1 MKTINKI
8 MVAVDFS
15 DYSEPAVQYAVDLA
29 QDVSAELLLANIYNE
44 RDIERMEMVAARVPE
59 FSVDKHVG
67 QHMEDRRQR
76 LAALAEKLV
85 PGDIDVETPVRIG
98 VPYKGLLQL
107 IEEKKPDLLVMGT
120 KGRSNFVD
128 MIIGSCAQKMFRRSP
143 IPLLSI
149 RESQSKENDFE

>member
-15 DYSEPAVQYAVDLA
+15 EYSEPAILYASGLA
-29 QDVSAELLLANIYNE
+29 EDVSAELLLANIYNAS
-44 RDIERMEMVAARVPE
+44 DIDKMEMIAFRIPE
-59 FSVDKHVG
+59 FSVQANVDRSM
-67 QHMEDRRQR
+67 QDRRKQ
-76 LAALAEKLV
+76 LAGLAEKLI
-85 PGDIDVETPVRIG
+85 PDTIDVAVSVRIG
-98 VPYKGLLQL
+98 VPYKGLLEL

-143 IPLLSI
+143 IPVLSI
-149 RESQSKENDFE
+149 RGTNINKDL

>member
-15 DYSEPAVQYAVDLA
+15 DYSEPAIQYAADLA

-44 RDIERMEMVAARVPE
+44 SDIERMKMVAVRVPE
-59 FSVDKHVG
+59 FSVQKHVG
-67 QHMEDRRQR
+67 LNMEDRRQR
-76 LAALAEKLV
+76 LSALADKLV
-85 PGDIDVETPVRIG
+85 PGDIEVKIAIRIG

-120 KGRSNFVD
+120 KGRSNLVD

-149 RESQSKENDFE
+149 RGTNLQPDL

>member
-15 DYSEPAVQYAVDLA
+15 DHSEPAVLYAAGLA
-29 QDVSAELLLANIYNE
+29 EDVGAQLLLVNIYNE
-44 RDIERMEMVAARVPE
+44 RDIDKMETIAFRIPE
-59 FSVDKHVG
+59 FSVQAHVDRN
-67 QHMEDRRQR
+67 MEDRRNR
-76 LAALAEKLV
+76 LAELAEKLI
-85 PGDIDVETPVRIG
+85 PDTIDVAVSVLIG
-98 VPYKGLLQL
+98 IPYKGLLQL
-107 IEEKKPDLLVMGT
+107 IEEKKIDLLVMGT

-149 RESQSKENDFE
+149 RETT

>member
-1 MKTINKI
+1 MKTVNKI

-15 DYSEPAVQYAVDLA
+15 DYSEPAVQYAAELA
-29 QDVSAELLLANIYNE
+29 RNVSAKLLLANIYDE
-44 RDIERMEMVAARVPE
+44 RDIERIKMVAIRVPE
-59 FSVDKHVG
+59 FSVQKHVG

-76 LAALAEKLV
+76 LAALAEKFV
-85 PGDIDVETPVRIG
+85 HGDIDLEASVRKG

-149 RESQSKENDFE
+149 RGTDLPQDL

>member
-1 MKTINKI
+1 MKMINNI
-8 MVAVDFS
+8 LVAVDFS
-15 DYSEPAVQYAVDLA
+15 DYSEPAVEYAAELA
-29 QDVSAELLLANIYNE
+29 QDVSAGLLLANIYNE
-44 RDIERMEMVAARVPE
+44 RDIEKMKRVAFTVPD
-59 FSVDKHVG
+59 FSVDKLVG
-67 QHMEDRRQR
+67 QNMDDRRQR
-76 LAALAEKLV
+76 LAELAEKLV

-107 IEEKKPDLLVMGT
+107 IEEKNPDLLVMGT

-149 RESQSKENDFE
+149 RTAAL